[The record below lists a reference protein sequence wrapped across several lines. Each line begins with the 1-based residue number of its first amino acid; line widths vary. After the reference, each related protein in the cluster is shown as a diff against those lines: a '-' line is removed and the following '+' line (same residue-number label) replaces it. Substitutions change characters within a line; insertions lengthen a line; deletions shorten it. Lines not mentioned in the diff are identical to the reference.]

1 MYKIN
6 EFGSQ
11 DRKLLEDIEEI
22 LTFGHIEQ
30 REDNSIY
37 NFCVHLAG
45 AIPEVD
51 TGFQHQLYERLA
63 ARYNRKYSDQTESTT
78 YREKPAGRFISF
90 VQHLMQDTFGIN
102 RIFQLSGSRTTTK
115 SFILIAIFTLVIGSL
130 TVAFIPS
137 VQAAI
142 VDAYNRIVLGQNTFI
157 LQVDPEALVTPRTV
171 PPDFWKIR
179 TEIGNFGGNAP
190 QDVKPIV
197 RSVNSFE
204 EAQVLTDFHLLNPVE
219 LPMGYSLREVKLAP
233 IGSTFWAILFYEGPG
248 HEIVIAQM
256 PGGPQITDDP
266 NVQSVVVTGVL
277 TDGTLEEVDFLG
289 NPAAWIEGHTLL
301 WENNGISYE
310 VGGLDL
316 DIQQAMNIAQSMR

>member
-1 MYKIN
+1 MFKLN
-6 EFGSQ
+6 ELGPQ
-11 DRKLLEDIEEI
+11 DRKLLEDIEDI
-22 LTFGHIEQ
+22 LVVGNIEK
-30 REDNSIY
+30 REDQSLLG
-37 NFCVHLAG
+37 FCAHLAS
-45 AIPEVD
+45 AVPEAG
-51 TGFQHQLYERLA
+51 TGFQQQLFERLTA
-63 ARYNRKYSDQTESTT
+63 GYNQKDSDQTETITS
-78 YREKPAGRFISF
+78 REKPAARTISF
-90 VQHLMQDTFGIN
+90 VQHLVQDAFGIS
-102 RIFQLSGSRTTTK
+102 RIFQPSGSRTTAK
-115 SFILIAIFTLVIGSL
+115 GIILIALISLVIGSI
-130 TVAFIPS
+130 TVAFVPS

-157 LQVDPEALVTPRTV
+157 LQVDPEAGVALRTV

-190 QDVKPIV
+190 PGVKPTV

-219 LPMGYSLREVKLAP
+219 LPIGYSLREVKLAP

-256 PGGPQITDDP
+256 PGGPQFIDDP
-266 NVQSVVVTGVL
+266 TVASTVVTGVL

-289 NPAAWIEGHTLL
+289 KPAAWIDGHSLV

-316 DIQQAMNIAQSMR
+316 DIQQVMNIAQSMQ